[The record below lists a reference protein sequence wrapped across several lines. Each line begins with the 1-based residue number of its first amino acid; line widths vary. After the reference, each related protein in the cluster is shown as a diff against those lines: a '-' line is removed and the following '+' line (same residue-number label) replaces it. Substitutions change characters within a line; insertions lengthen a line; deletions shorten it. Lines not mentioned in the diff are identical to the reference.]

1 MITLNLLKFIENNN
15 LGEID
20 KDLFWQKMTLGEIG
34 VYISSIGNPTVRGNR
49 TMTSFEMYSRGTN
62 DVDGYKRLKD
72 IVDLLNASYSVCKLP
87 SVSITEGNQTIS
99 VDAVENITIMP
110 CSTITNGGL
119 DDNNRIIWTAT
130 GTIYH

>member
-1 MITLNLLKFIENNN
+1 MITLNLLKYMEDNG

-20 KDLFWQKMTLGEIG
+20 KDLFWQKLTLGEKG
-34 VYISSIGNPTVRGNR
+34 VYISSIGNPTTRGNR
-49 TMTSFEMYSRGTN
+49 TMTSFEMYSRGTS
-62 DVDGYKRLKD
+62 DVDGYKRLEA
-72 IVDLLNASYSVCKLP
+72 IVNLLNASYSVCSLP
-87 SVSITEGNQTIS
+87 SVSIDGVVVADE
-99 VDAVENITIMP
+99 VDNITIMP